1 MAIPHATVGGAGVH
15 GTAPRGLCL
24 VTVPWRHLGLRHSGG
39 TGLME
44 AMGWS
49 VPEGRG

>member
-1 MAIPHATVGGAGVH
+1 MH
-15 GTAPRGLCL
+15 GPAHRGLCL
-24 VTVPWRHLGLRHSGG
+24 VIVPRRHLGLWHCGG
-39 TGLME
+39 TVLME